1 MAANVNTTKRRYDTP
16 GVVNGSLAHKLEP
29 AEHEQL
35 RRRLEKSGQLDFDQ
49 AYKERKATEAELIA
63 RQRAK
68 VKAATRPH
76 QKVSVVMVAG
86 FAAAAVM
93 LVCLLMCYV
102 QINAISS
109 NIVSMKS
116 QIGDLEVEQ
125 VELLTKYEQV
135 FDLATVKEKAQ
146 AAGMVQP
153 GESQTYYIQ
162 LPGQDQAVSYAARE
176 PGLFSGILASFSQRL
191 DSLVEYFR

>member
-1 MAANVNTTKRRYDTP
+1 MAATTTNKNRKYDTP
-16 GVVNGSLAHKLEP
+16 GVVNGSLAHRLEP

-63 RQRAK
+63 RRRAR
-68 VKAATRPH
+68 VKAAVRPR
-76 QKVSVVMVAG
+76 QKVNMVMVAG

-93 LVCLLMCYV
+93 LVALLMCYV

-116 QIGDLEVEQ
+116 QISELEVKN

-146 AAGMVQP
+146 AAGMVMP

-162 LPGQDQAVSYAARE
+162 LPGQDQAVSYASR
-176 PGLFSGILASFSQRL
+176 GSGIVSGILASISQRL
-191 DSLVEYFR
+191 DSIVEYLR